1 MRWLRTPVS
10 PCART
15 QTDANRPR
23 RSAKRVQTSQANRP
37 ILYAFSQDVKYE
49 LVTAAICKKET
60 RSRAPRTAC
69 AAGRNGGFNR
79 ASGLVRR
86 ARHDPAAL
94 AARTIPPLRHPAL
107 PRPVFRF
114 LTRPR
119 RPRMPLRP
127 SIGGALRKASSPPLS
142 ITPGVGYEKGR
153 ARCFLSGASA
163 VSLRFSPRKAVAFQT
178 GRGNGEPASSLPAR
192 QTRFDKRRGP
202 QSGLSDCE
210 KTPGE
215 FERAAALSNTHRTR
229 RRVRR
234 VREDCCGR
242 ESHFP
247 EKKPFLAVFAH
258 GNRIDFSE
266 NWRERSWRGSKLPR
280 PPACQTSEEAR
291 NRASSVRRQPPS
303 PRLTG
308 KGPAP
313 PAYSSSSDSSSSIS
327 SSPSAPCSS
336 STFSRPALN
345 SSRIFCSI
353 SSHTSGWFLRKMRTL
368 SRPCPMRSPP

>member
-10 PCART
+10 PCARP

-23 RSAKRVQTSQANRP
+23 RGAKRVQTSQANRP

-49 LVTAAICKKET
+49 LVTAAICELIRAAICEKET
-60 RSRAPRTAC
+60 RGRAPRTAC

-107 PRPVFRF
+107 PRPIFRF

-127 SIGGALRKASSPPLS
+127 SIGGALRKASSPRLS
-142 ITPGVGYEKGR
+142 ITPGVGYEKGL

-178 GRGNGEPASSLPAR
+178 GRGNGEHASSLPAR

-210 KTPGE
+210 KLQESLRGAQPSQIHIAPGG
-215 FERAAALSNTHRTR
+215 
-229 RRVRR
+229 VYGG
-234 VREDCCGR
+234 CGR
-242 ESHFP
+242 VVAAENPFFQRKTFP
-247 EKKPFLAVFAH
+247 CRFRARKSDRFPRKL
-258 GNRIDFSE
+258 
-266 NWRERSWRGSKLPR
+266 ERVVMAGEQ
-280 PPACQTSEEAR
+280 A
-291 NRASSVRRQPPS
+291 PPS
-303 PRLTG
+303 TCL
-308 KGPAP
+308 
-313 PAYSSSSDSSSSIS
+313 SQSI
-327 SSPSAPCSS
+327 
-336 STFSRPALN
+336 
-345 SSRIFCSI
+345 
-353 SSHTSGWFLRKMRTL
+353 
-368 SRPCPMRSPP
+368 